1 MLLLQIVKK
10 QGYYLIFNDT
20 TVELN
25 GVEPLT
31 SCLQSR
37 RSTN

>member
-10 QGYYLIFNDT
+10 HDTILIQTNT